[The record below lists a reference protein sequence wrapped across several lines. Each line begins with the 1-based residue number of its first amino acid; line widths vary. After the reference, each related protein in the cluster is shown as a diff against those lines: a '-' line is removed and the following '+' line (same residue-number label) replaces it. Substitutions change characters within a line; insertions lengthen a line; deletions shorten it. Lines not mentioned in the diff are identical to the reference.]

1 MVRYNMILGRDQL
14 TELGL
19 DLKFSSHVIEADDR
33 TLKGS
38 TSPMVDLSAYL
49 FKDSNIGEIK
59 TEYFFTDTYVEEV
72 CDSEHV
78 RTTT

>member
-1 MVRYNMILGRDQL
+1 
-14 TELGL
+14 
-19 DLKFSSHVIEADDR
+19 
-33 TLKGS
+33 
-38 TSPMVDLSAYL
+38 MVDLSAYL

-78 RTTT
+78 STAT